1 MSRQGSHQGRIF
13 WGLVLVILGTLFL
26 LDRISGFDFGYLI
39 SRYWPVI
46 FIVLGLSMLIGSGFR
61 QLGPGFFFIVFGV
74 FFLLAELDILEYN
87 AWHYLWPAVIIV
99 AGLWLLLRPRV
110 RPGWSASKFPEIKD
124 SDIDA
129 SAILSAMKR
138 RIESQNFRGGRLTA
152 VLGGMELDFTRA
164 GLEGG
169 KATIDATAMFG
180 GIDIRVPRDW
190 KVVMDVTP
198 ILGGAEDK
206 HVNVSDAEAKAT
218 LFIRG
223 TAMFGGITV
232 KD

>member
-1 MSRQGSHQGRIF
+1 MSRHRTHQGRIF
-13 WGLVLVILGTLFL
+13 WGLILVILGVLFL
-26 LDRISGFDFGYLI
+26 LDRVSGFDFGYLI
-39 SRYWPVI
+39 SKYWPVI
-46 FIVLGLSMLIGSGFR
+46 FIVLGFSMLVGSGFR

-74 FFLLAELDILEYN
+74 FFLLAELDVLEYS
-87 AWHYLWPAVIIV
+87 AWQYLWPALIIL
-99 AGLWLLLRPRV
+99 AGLWLLLRPAIRS
-110 RPGWSASKFPEIKD
+110 GQTAKFPEIKD

-129 SAILSAMKR
+129 SAILSGMKR

-152 VLGGMELDFTRA
+152 ILGGMELDFAGA

-169 KATIDATAMFG
+169 KATIDATALFG
-180 GIDIRVPRDW
+180 GIDIKVPKDW

-206 HVNVSDAEAKAT
+206 HSSVSDSEAKAT
-218 LFIRG
+218 LYIKG
-223 TAMFGGITV
+223 TAMFGAIVV